1 MSSLNP
7 VSQPEPKEDRT
18 ALLRGRLVAVSIRA
32 SMVAGGWVGFA
43 LGLFSGSITGAFL
56 AWFAG
61 AVLSWQRQLGLTLGV
76 TEQLLPFGGQIPVL
90 EWAQAYWFVLV
101 PGTGLIFG
109 LVLAIFG
116 ALVGGILAA
125 AYNRSPLGSRVV
137 IETEGN

>member
-1 MSSLNP
+1 MSKMNP
-7 VSQPEPKEDRT
+7 LPEPRPEEGR

-32 SMVAGGWVGFA
+32 SLVAGGWVGFA
-43 LGLFSGSITGAFL
+43 LGLFAGGVVGAFL

-90 EWAQAYWFVLV
+90 EWVQAYWFLLI
-101 PGTGLIFG
+101 PGTALVSAI
-109 LVLAIFG
+109 VLALFG

-125 AYNRSPLGSRVV
+125 AYNRSPLGSRVI
-137 IETEGN
+137 IETD